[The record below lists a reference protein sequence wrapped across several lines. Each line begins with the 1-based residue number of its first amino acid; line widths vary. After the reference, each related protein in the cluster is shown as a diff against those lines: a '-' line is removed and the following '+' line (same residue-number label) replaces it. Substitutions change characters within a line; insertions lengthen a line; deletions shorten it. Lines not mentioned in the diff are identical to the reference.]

1 MAGNQ
6 PDKLNQAKL
15 IQLEKNQLKLQQE
28 FAALRF
34 FQAQKNNEVQ
44 TQSNADLIKE
54 IEVLKQKIS
63 QIETVV
69 SRPTAFPADAYPH
82 LIVEQPPP
90 LLDLPISKIIDIY
103 HETPQILEVY
113 CQRVSLLIDQEDV
126 LEKIML
132 VTFG

>member
-54 IEVLKQKIS
+54 IEVLKQKS
-63 QIETVV
+63 VKL
-69 SRPTAFPADAYPH
+69 R
-82 LIVEQPPP
+82 L
-90 LLDLPISKIIDIY
+90 
-103 HETPQILEVY
+103 
-113 CQRVSLLIDQEDV
+113 
-126 LEKIML
+126 
-132 VTFG
+132 